1 MEDVFSFLAFCDP
14 QMDAVVWAGEL
25 HHASMVDY
33 RHRGLDGTFVDPQ
46 AAVHLRGGS
55 ATIDVSTSA
64 TVEARK
70 CAHYARPGCVSF
82 I

>member
-1 MEDVFSFLAFCDP
+1 VYAMEAVFSFLAFCDP

-46 AAVHLRGGS
+46 A
-55 ATIDVSTSA
+55 
-64 TVEARK
+64 
-70 CAHYARPGCVSF
+70 
-82 I
+82 